1 MAAIKSVTVHQLKD
15 MIDAG
20 TDFQLVDVREP
31 VEFETAHI
39 NGTLIP
45 LASVLERAE
54 EITKDKMVVVHCRSG
69 KRSETAIKAL
79 QQHLGYENL
88 HNLEGGI
95 MAWAAQI
102 DPSLQVS

>member
-1 MAAIKSVTVHQLKD
+1 
-15 MIDAG
+15 
-20 TDFQLVDVREP
+20 
-31 VEFETAHI
+31 
-39 NGTLIP
+39 
-45 LASVLERAE
+45 
-54 EITKDKMVVVHCRSG
+54 VHCRSG